1 MKNEISQDLKEM
13 SYGELQDL
21 ISQVLRTEKDYW
33 DRTKLIQEINLDELK
48 QMISSIIRECA
59 WRKCADRLEK
69 NDGGLPTLLKTHGL
83 DLFKESHR
91 EVLDPDWDLD
101 DGDLDD

>member
-1 MKNEISQDLKEM
+1 MNEMNYLDLENLIQDTMRE
-13 SYGELQDL
+13 
-21 ISQVLRTEKDYW
+21 EKDYW
-33 DRTKLIQEINLDELK
+33 DRTKLIQEINLDDLK